1 MTKQILVI
9 DDEEDIRE
17 LLQIALEMSTDWQV
31 ITAASGQEGVESA
44 RQNLPDAIII
54 DVMMPDMDGPTTVQ
68 QLQAYPVTQDIPVIF
83 LTAQTQATK
92 QPRYTE
98 LGVKAVLS
106 KLIDPM
112 NFAEQV
118 AEIFDWL

>member
-31 ITAASGQEGVESA
+31 ITAASGQEGVERA
-44 RQNLPDAIII
+44 LQNLPDAIII
-54 DVMMPDMDGPTTVQ
+54 DVMMPQMDGPTTVE
-68 QLQAYPVTQDIPVIF
+68 QLQQYPVTQNIPVIF
-83 LTAQTQATK
+83 LTAQTQVTK

>member
-68 QLQAYPVTQDIPVIF
+68 QLQAYPVTQNIPVIF

-106 KLIDPM
+106 KLIDPI

>member
-17 LLQIALEMSTDWQV
+17 LLQIALEMSTDWQ
-31 ITAASGQEGVESA
+31 ILTAASGQEGVASA
-44 RQNLPDAIII
+44 LQNQPDAMII
-54 DVMMPDMDGPTTVQ
+54 DVMMPDMDGPTTVR
-68 QLQAYPVTQDIPVIF
+68 QLRQHPTTQTIPVIF

-92 QPRYTE
+92 QPCYTE

-112 NFAEQV
+112 SFADQV
-118 AEIFDWL
+118 AEVLDWS

>member
-31 ITAASGQEGVESA
+31 ITAASGSEGVKSA
-44 RQNLPDAIII
+44 LQNQPDAIIV
-54 DVMMPDMDGPTTVQ
+54 DVIMPEMDGPTTVQ
-68 QLQAYPVTQDIPVIF
+68 QLQQNPQTRHIPVIF
-83 LTAQTQATK
+83 LTAQTQTTK

-106 KLIDPM
+106 KLIDPI
-112 NFAEQV
+112 NFAKQV
-118 AEIFDWL
+118 ADIFDWS